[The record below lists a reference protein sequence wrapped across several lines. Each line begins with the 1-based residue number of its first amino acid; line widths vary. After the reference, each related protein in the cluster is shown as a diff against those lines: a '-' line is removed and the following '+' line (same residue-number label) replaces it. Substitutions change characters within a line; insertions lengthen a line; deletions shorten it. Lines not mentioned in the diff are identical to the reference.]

1 MEFPPLPADLT
12 IIVAGLASII
22 SAWLRD
28 DGLSARVNGVIAL
41 VALVVTAGA
50 CVFLTTGF
58 SGDLKSDALLLIAVS
73 FLLAGKEF
81 LALASYFQNATSP
94 MASKPAELSVRP
106 TAQSWPKSNSGE

>member
-1 MEFPPLPADLT
+1 MGFPPLPADLT

-28 DGLSARVNGVIAL
+28 DGLSNRANGIIAL
-41 VALVVTAGA
+41 LALVVTAGA
-50 CVFLTTGF
+50 CIFLTTGF
-58 SGDLKSDALLLIAVS
+58 SGDLKSDVLLLIAVS

-94 MASKPAELSVRP
+94 MVSKPAELAVKP
-106 TAQSWPKSNSGE
+106 TVKSWPGDGE